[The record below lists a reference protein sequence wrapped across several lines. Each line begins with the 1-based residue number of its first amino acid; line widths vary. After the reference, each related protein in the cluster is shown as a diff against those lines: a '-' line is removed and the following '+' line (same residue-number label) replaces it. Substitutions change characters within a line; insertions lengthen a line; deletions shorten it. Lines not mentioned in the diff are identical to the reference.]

1 LVTFLFAGIAF
12 AQGNPVT
19 GNDWLKVNKNAR
31 IQLVNDFIKAMKK
44 EGVTIS
50 KSAQHYCEKV
60 DKVLAK
66 HPNALPAPVWKTLK
80 TAMIMDNDWKV
91 RGQDP
96 DKLAKDWLGDKLY
109 IKWKEKQA
117 KAK

>member
-1 LVTFLFAGIAF
+1 MKKFISILLVTFLFAGIAF

-50 KSAQHYCEKV
+50 
-60 DKVLAK
+60 K